1 MIGSHGICLL
11 DGDGTGMVLHT
22 VHDTLNTP
30 DDCPNAHVPLSMYLL
45 MLVDAAY
52 LHRSTIACIL
62 EVGLGRYHSCV
73 SAQMIFDFFP
83 TLRNLG

>member
-22 VHDTLNTP
+22 VHDTLNTQ

-52 LHRSTIACIL
+52 LH
-62 EVGLGRYHSCV
+62 
-73 SAQMIFDFFP
+73 
-83 TLRNLG
+83 

>member
-1 MIGSHGICLL
+1 MIGSHGLCLL

-22 VHDTLNTP
+22 VHDTLNTQ

-45 MLVDAAY
+45 ILVDAAY

-62 EVGLGRYHSCV
+62 EVGLGTIH
-73 SAQMIFDFFP
+73 A
-83 TLRNLG
+83 

>member
-22 VHDTLNTP
+22 VHDTLNTQ

-45 MLVDAAY
+45 MLVDATY
-52 LHRSTIACIL
+52 GICIEAPL
-62 EVGLGRYHSCV
+62 LAFWR
-73 SAQMIFDFFP
+73 
-83 TLRNLG
+83 